1 MTRAPLRVAIFGATS
16 GIAHAAGREWARD
29 GASLFLAARH
39 EGKLDAVA
47 RDLAVRG
54 ATSVRAYTCALA
66 DASTHRAMVHELMAG
81 GVPLDRAL
89 IAWGTLPDQSAVEAD
104 PERLAE
110 QFTINAT
117 SVLALTDRLVGI
129 LERQGHGSV
138 AVIGS
143 VAGDRGRRSNYAYGA
158 AKAAIDVFMAG
169 VRARLR
175 GSGAAAILVKPGFV
189 RTPMTA
195 HLPASPLVWEPDPVA
210 RAIVHAMDGG
220 SKVLYTPFFWR
231 YVMRGI
237 RMLPEPVMQRM
248 RF

>member
-1 MTRAPLRVAIFGATS
+1 VTRRPLRVAIFGATS
-16 GIAHAAGREWARD
+16 GIAHAAGREWARE
-29 GASLFLAARH
+29 GASFFLAARH

-54 ATSVRAYTCALA
+54 ATSVRAYRCELA
-66 DASTHRAMVHELMAG
+66 NVSTHRAMVDELMAG
-81 GVPLDRAL
+81 GIPLDRAL
-89 IAWGTLPDQSAVEAD
+89 IAWGTLPDQQQVEAN
-104 PERLAE
+104 PEQLAD

-117 SVLALTDRLVGI
+117 SVLALTGRLVGI

-138 AVIGS
+138 AVLGS
-143 VAGDRGRRSNYAYGA
+143 VAGDRGRRSNYVYGA

-175 GSGAAAILVKPGFV
+175 GSGASAILVKPGFV

-195 HLPASPLVWEPDPVA
+195 HLPASPLVWEPESVA
-210 RAIVHAMDGG
+210 RAIVHAMEGR
-220 SKVLYTPFFWR
+220 SRVLYTPFFWR
-231 YVMRGI
+231 FVMQGI